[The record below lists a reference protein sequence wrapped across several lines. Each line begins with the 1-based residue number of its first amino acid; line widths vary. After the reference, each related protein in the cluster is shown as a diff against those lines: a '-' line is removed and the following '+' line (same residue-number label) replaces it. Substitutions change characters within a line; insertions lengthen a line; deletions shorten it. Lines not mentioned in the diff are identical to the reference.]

1 MGAPSS
7 WGSVAVCLLMA
18 CGTCVRLV
26 ACGVRMRA
34 RVMCDVCVD
43 VRVRCARACVSVTG
57 DRHGHLPRSIS
68 VVHVHAG
75 LIAPQIYG

>member
-34 RVMCDVCVD
+34 RVMCDVCV
-43 VRVRCARACVSVTG
+43 CGCACVMCACVCFSY
-57 DRHGHLPRSIS
+57 R
-68 VVHVHAG
+68 
-75 LIAPQIYG
+75 